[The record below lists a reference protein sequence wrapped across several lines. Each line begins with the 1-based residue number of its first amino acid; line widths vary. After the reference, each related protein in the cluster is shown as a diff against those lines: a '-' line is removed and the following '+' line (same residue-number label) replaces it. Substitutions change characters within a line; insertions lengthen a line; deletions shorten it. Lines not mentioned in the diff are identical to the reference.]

1 MSIKGDE
8 AYMRVIVRDTLGKS
22 IAASCKEINFK
33 DDASVA
39 KTYALRDG
47 LSLEQYLGC
56 NKFVIQSDKN
66 KSRIYELRNKPFTCA
81 KTSRNGGRK

>member
-33 DDASVA
+33 DDSSVV

-66 KSRIYELRNKPFTCA
+66 KSRIRTEKRTVTCA
-81 KTSRNGGRK
+81 KTSRNSGRK